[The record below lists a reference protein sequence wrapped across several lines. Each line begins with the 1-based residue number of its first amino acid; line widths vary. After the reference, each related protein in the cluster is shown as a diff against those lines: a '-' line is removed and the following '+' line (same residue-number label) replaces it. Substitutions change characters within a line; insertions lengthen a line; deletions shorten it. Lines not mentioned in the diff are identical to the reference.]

1 MNSINF
7 ISLLIEPCEDIAV
20 LKTVLFIKEMLEIVL
35 YIIPIILILM
45 IMLDLTKNVIANKD
59 DEMRKNFQIA
69 IKRIIYAVALFLVPT
84 IVNFVIHGLGEFT
97 SDYKTCLQVT
107 KESIEE
113 QIKENKKKC
122 ENEEGY
128 EWDSGTNQ
136 CLIIPKIRK

>member
-7 ISLLIEPCEDIAV
+7 ISLLIKPCEDIAV
-20 LKTVLFIKEMLEIVL
+20 LKTVLFIKKILEIVL

-45 IMLDLTKNVIANKD
+45 IMLDLTKNVIASKD
-59 DEMRKNFQIA
+59 DEMKKNFQIA
-69 IKRIIYAVALFLVPT
+69 IKRIISAVILFLVPT
-84 IVNFVIHGLGEFT
+84 IVNFAINGLGEFN

-113 QIKENKKKC
+113 QIVKNKEKC

-128 EWDSGTNQ
+128 EWDNNTYQ
-136 CLIIPKIRK
+136 CLVVPENRQ